1 MSPSDE
7 TSELEQLLVTFCS
20 LLGPYDADDWSNIQH
35 TFHLRKNRPFFS
47 FMLCALW
54 RWARWAWGLAGST
67 HYGEN

>member
-1 MSPSDE
+1 MM
-7 TSELEQLLVTFCS
+7 LMIGRTFRIRFI
-20 LLGPYDADDWSNIQH
+20 YVRIVQV
-35 TFHLRKNRPFFS
+35 S

>member
-35 TFHLRKNRPFFS
+35 TFHLRKVS

>member
-20 LLGPYDADDWSNIQH
+20 LLGPYDADDWSNIQN
-35 TFHLRKNRPFFS
+35 TFHLRKNQVS

>member
-35 TFHLRKNRPFFS
+35 TFHLRKNL
-47 FMLCALW
+47 LCALW